1 MSCYNLNTKSNQNA
15 NDKMC
20 SSKAQRVVLKCTC
33 NRNSGNRFFRRNKLF
48 KKYEYHHPP
57 PQPFT
62 ALFKYTKQ
70 ISKTNEHAFNEIA
83 SALVTL
89 SNISYW
95 GFNVGHT
102 YCESKQML
110 KLNYTPSTRPQK
122 DVIRKD
128 AKVKGAIKQHANRCS
143 IFANN
148 QNSEEQQKH
157 KKQQLLFWEKA

>member
-1 MSCYNLNTKSNQNA
+1 MNT
-15 NDKMC
+15 
-20 SSKAQRVVLKCTC
+20 TT
-33 NRNSGNRFFRRNKLF
+33 
-48 KKYEYHHPP
+48 HHHSR
-57 PQPFT
+57 FT

-70 ISKTNEHAFNEIA
+70 ISNKIA
-83 SALVTL
+83 SALTTL

-95 GFNVGHT
+95 GFNVEHT

-128 AKVKGAIKQHANRCS
+128 AKVKGAIKQPANRCS

-157 KKQQLLFWEKA
+157 KKQQLLFWEKAYTVAALKAAEKRCNIALHCIVQNVTVVLQSHCKLH